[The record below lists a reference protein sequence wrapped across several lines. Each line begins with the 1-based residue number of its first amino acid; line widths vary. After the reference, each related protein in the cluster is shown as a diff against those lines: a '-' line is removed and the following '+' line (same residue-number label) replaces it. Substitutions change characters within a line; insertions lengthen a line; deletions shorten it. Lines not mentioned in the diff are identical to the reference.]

1 MIRCW
6 QESAKRQKLES
17 PSDSNCS
24 GSVDGK
30 LACMGEP
37 VEDKAARNVVQQEV
51 AKVVVRVLSPYYA
64 NKQIA
69 TKVCMLICIT
79 VIGHAHKQKTHT
91 YAHKHLSTNTHA
103 RTHTC
108 TRAHTHT
115 HTPHTGSLMYIF
127 CTTCTVGSLQGISTQ
142 NNTSIVGA

>member
-91 YAHKHLSTNTHA
+91 YAHKHLST
-103 RTHTC
+103 
-108 TRAHTHT
+108 HTHT
-115 HTPHTGSLMYIF
+115 HTHTHHTGSLMYIF

-142 NNTSIVGA
+142 NNTSVVGA

>member
-69 TKVCMLICIT
+69 TKDLFKALARKIHICCWSVRAPASYWIVVRVCVQMW
-79 VIGHAHKQKTHT
+79 
-91 YAHKHLSTNTHA
+91 
-103 RTHTC
+103 
-108 TRAHTHT
+108 
-115 HTPHTGSLMYIF
+115 
-127 CTTCTVGSLQGISTQ
+127 
-142 NNTSIVGA
+142 